1 MKALLEVCNCAICS
15 EDVPG
20 FVMDTFR
27 YTGVPTFTSPK
38 SIAVGLTTSA
48 DAFKLVDESAWE
60 FAPQPESPRLSPMAA
75 TPSAMAT
82 AQPAIRP
89 LELFFVWET
98 SG

>member
-1 MKALLEVCNCAICS
+1 MKALLDVFTCAICS
-15 EDVPG
+15 EDEPG

-27 YTGVPTFTSPK
+27 YAGVPTFTSPK
-38 SIAVGLTTSA
+38 SIAVGRTTSA
-48 DAFKLVDESAWE
+48 DVLEPVDENAGE

-89 LELFFVWET
+89 WLFFACET